1 MEHQTTIKIG
11 IHYEMENFSKA
22 EIAEKL
28 EKIKNFA
35 LKRIETYEF
44 EFLFQQTLVKS
55 GVEIEKMF
63 NDFIAFVENNA
74 VDKTEDEIVTFSELG
89 DYQSESVPDLESGE
103 IEFSNSLNI
112 CDEMSIV
119 ILMNTVVFYA
129 SEISQFDNEGIGVS
143 VEMNDNTGDY
153 FEFEI

>member
-1 MEHQTTIKIG
+1 
-11 IHYEMENFSKA
+11 
-22 EIAEKL
+22 
-28 EKIKNFA
+28 
-35 LKRIETYEF
+35 
-44 EFLFQQTLVKS
+44 
-55 GVEIEKMF
+55 VEIEKMF

>member
-22 EIAEKL
+22 EIIEKL

-44 EFLFQQTLVKS
+44 EFLFQQTLVKN

-63 NDFIAFVENNA
+63 NDFISFVEKNA
-74 VDKTEDEIVTFSELG
+74 IDKTDDDIVTFSDCG
-89 DYQSESVPDLESGE
+89 IYQSENVPDLESGE
-103 IEFSNSLNI
+103 IEFSNSINI